1 MSKKSRRRKQSA
13 RNEITFQIEEKK
25 PTRAYVVHVDFR
37 TPALKRATRP
47 HRPNGGNGGDE
58 RLPQGSGEAAAG
70 LPPAPRHR
78 RPAERQLEEAVSLA
92 RAIDLDIRGRTI
104 VPLSR
109 ITPATLIG
117 PGKVEEL
124 GEELKALDVELVIVN
139 AHLSPGQQRNL
150 EKAWDVKVLDR
161 TGLILEIF
169 GRRART
175 KEGRLQVELAHLE
188 YQKTRLV
195 RSWTHLERQR
205 GGFGFMGGPGETQIE
220 ADRRMIRERIAR
232 IRRQLEQVVK
242 TRELHRQA
250 RRRIPYPVV
259 ALAGYTNA
267 GKSTLFNR
275 LTRARVHAADQL
287 FATLDPTMRLVR
299 LPHGRQVIL
308 SDTVGFISD
317 LPTTLVAAFRATLEE
332 VVEADV
338 ILHVRDMTD
347 EEEAAAQ
354 AEDVEQVLA
363 ELGIG
368 EERRARMIE
377 VWNKADLMDA
387 EQRERL
393 AALAERKG
401 AVLVSAVTGEGLEA
415 LLARIEALLGAEETV
430 RTIELAPHEGAEM
443 AWLYRHGEVLERH
456 DDAEGCRLL
465 VRFSPAELARA
476 ERRFG
481 ERLALPVRAGGEETA
496 GQARSLH

>member
-1 MSKKSRRRKQSA
+1 MSRKSRRRKQSA
-13 RNEITFQIEEKK
+13 RNEITFQVEERK
-25 PTRAYVVHVDFR
+25 PTRAFVLHVDMR
-37 TPALKRATRP
+37 TPALRRATSPRN
-47 HRPNGGNGGDE
+47 RAQDGNGNALPGDA
-58 RLPQGSGEAAAG
+58 PS
-70 LPPAPRHR
+70 PARARR

-92 RAIDLDIRGRTI
+92 RAIDLDIRGQAI

-117 PGKVEEL
+117 PGKVEAL
-124 GEELKALDVELVIVN
+124 AEELQAREVELVIVN

-150 EKAWDVKVLDR
+150 EKAWDMKVLDR

-220 ADRRMIRERIAR
+220 ADRRMIRDRIAH
-232 IRRQLEQVVK
+232 IRRQLEQVVR
-242 TRELHRQA
+242 TRELHRKA

-332 VVEADV
+332 VVEAEV

-354 AEDVEQVLA
+354 AEDVERVLA

-377 VWNKADLMDA
+377 VWNKADLLPP
-387 EQRERL
+387 EQHDRL
-393 AALAERKG
+393 AALAERHG
-401 AVLVSAVTGEGLEA
+401 AVLVSAVTGEGLNA
-415 LLARIEALLGAEETV
+415 LLARIEAVLGADESV
-430 RTIELAPHEGAEM
+430 RAITLAPHEGAEI
-443 AWLYRHGEVLERH
+443 AWLYRHGEVLERT
-456 DDAEGCRLL
+456 DDETGCRLT
-465 VRFSPAELARA
+465 VRFSPADLARA

-481 ERLALPVRAGGEETA
+481 DRLALPVRMAGEA
-496 GQARSLH
+496 PASHADRLH